1 MKESERILID
11 RLILALEKMNL
22 KAYLDLVTNRR
33 RMIVNSLL
41 YGILR
46 GLGFSI
52 GFTILGAGLV
62 VLLKYLLDNNLPQFS
77 GFIAEVIHAI
87 EERM

>member
-1 MKESERILID
+1 MKECDRTLID
-11 RLILALEKMNL
+11 RLILTLEKMNL
-22 KAYLDLVTNRR
+22 KAYLDLMTNRR
-33 RMIVNSLL
+33 KMIVNSLL

-46 GLGFSI
+46 GLGFSF
-52 GFTILGAGLV
+52 GFTVLGAGLV
-62 VLLKYLLDNNLPQFS
+62 VLLKHLLENNLPLFG

>member
-1 MKESERILID
+1 MKEYDRVLID

-41 YGILR
+41 YGVLR

-52 GFTILGAGLV
+52 GFTILGAAMV

>member
-1 MKESERILID
+1 MKECDRLLID

>member
-1 MKESERILID
+1 MKECDRVLID

-41 YGILR
+41 YGVLR

-52 GFTILGAGLV
+52 GFTVLGAAMV
-62 VLLKYLLDNNLPQFS
+62 VLLKFLLDNNLPQFS

>member
-1 MKESERILID
+1 MKEHDALLIE

-22 KAYLDLVTNRR
+22 KGYIDHVTDRR
-33 RMIVNSLL
+33 RMIWGSLL
-41 YGILR
+41 YGMMR

-52 GFTILGAGLV
+52 GFTVLGAAMIA
-62 VLLKYLLDNNLPQFS
+62 LLKYLLENNMPQVGS
-77 GFIAEVIHAI
+77 FIAEVIRAI

>member
-1 MKESERILID
+1 MKECDRVLID
-11 RLILALEKMNL
+11 RLILTLEKMNL
-22 KAYLDLVTNRR
+22 KAYLDLITNRR

-41 YGILR
+41 YGVLR

-52 GFTILGAGLV
+52 GFTVLGAAMV
-62 VLLKYLLDNNLPQFS
+62 VLLKYMLDNNLPQFS

>member
-1 MKESERILID
+1 MKEYDRLLID
-11 RLILALEKMNL
+11 RLILTLEKMNL

-62 VLLKYLLDNNLPQFS
+62 VLLKFLLDNNLPQFS

>member
-1 MKESERILID
+1 MKEYDRLLID

-33 RMIVNSLL
+33 RMIINSLL

>member
-1 MKESERILID
+1 MKECDRVLID

-52 GFTILGAGLV
+52 GFTILGAAMV
-62 VLLKYLLDNNLPQFS
+62 VLLKFLLDNNLPQFS

>member
-1 MKESERILID
+1 MKEYDRILID
-11 RLILALEKMNL
+11 RLILTLEKMNL
-22 KAYLDLVTNRR
+22 KAYLDLVSSRR
-33 RMIVNSLL
+33 RMIINSLL

-62 VLLKYLLDNNLPQFS
+62 VLLKYLLENNLPQFS

>member
-1 MKESERILID
+1 MKESERVLID

-62 VLLKYLLDNNLPQFS
+62 VLLKYMLDNNLPQFS

>member
-1 MKESERILID
+1 MKEQDRILIE
-11 RLILALEKMNL
+11 RLILVLEKMNL

-33 RMIVNSLL
+33 KMVINSLL
-41 YGILR
+41 YGVLR
-46 GLGFSI
+46 GFGFSI

-62 VLLKYLLDNNLPQFS
+62 VLLKYLLENNLPQFS

>member
-1 MKESERILID
+1 MKECERVLID

-41 YGILR
+41 YGVMR
-46 GLGFSI
+46 GFGFSI

-62 VLLKYLLDNNLPQFS
+62 VLLKFLLENNLPQFS
-77 GFIAEVIHAI
+77 GFVAEVIHAI

>member
-1 MKESERILID
+1 MKEHDRLLID
-11 RLILALEKMNL
+11 RLVLALEKMNL
-22 KAYLDLVTNRR
+22 KAYIDLVTNRR
-33 RMIVNSLL
+33 RMIVNSLA

-52 GFTILGAGLV
+52 GFTVLGAGLV
-62 VLLKYLLDNNLPQFS
+62 VLLKYLLENNLPQFS

>member
-1 MKESERILID
+1 MKEADRTRIEQLLGTLERMQLDRYVEHISRRR
-11 RLILALEKMNL
+11 RLIWDN
-22 KAYLDLVTNRR
+22 
-33 RMIVNSLL
+33 LL
-41 YGILR
+41 YGVLR

-52 GFTILGAGLV
+52 GFTILGAALIA
-62 VLLKYLLDNNLPQFS
+62 LLRHFIENNMPQIS

>member
-1 MKESERILID
+1 MKEYDRILID
-11 RLILALEKMNL
+11 RLILILEKMNL
-22 KAYLDLVTNRR
+22 KAYLDLVGSRR
-33 RMIVNSLL
+33 RMIINSLL

-62 VLLKYLLDNNLPQFS
+62 VLLKYLLENNLPQFS

>member
-1 MKESERILID
+1 MKECDRILID
-11 RLILALEKMNL
+11 RLILTLEKMNL
-22 KAYLDLVTNRR
+22 KAYLDLVGSRR
-33 RMIVNSLL
+33 RMIINSLL

-62 VLLKYLLDNNLPQFS
+62 VLLKYLLENNLPQFS

>member
-1 MKESERILID
+1 MKEYDRLLID

-22 KAYLDLVTNRR
+22 KSYLDLVTNRR
-33 RMIVNSLL
+33 RMIINSLL

>member
-1 MKESERILID
+1 MKEYDRILID
-11 RLILALEKMNL
+11 RLILTLEKMNL
-22 KAYLDLVTNRR
+22 KAYLDLVGRRR
-33 RMIVNSLL
+33 RMIINSLL

-62 VLLKYLLDNNLPQFS
+62 VLLKYLLENNLPQFS

>member
-1 MKESERILID
+1 MKECDRVLID

-41 YGILR
+41 YGVLR

-52 GFTILGAGLV
+52 GFTVLGAAMV
-62 VLLKYLLDNNLPQFS
+62 VLLKYMLDNNLPQFS

>member
-1 MKESERILID
+1 MKECDRVLID
-11 RLILALEKMNL
+11 RLILTLEKINL
-22 KAYLDLVTNRR
+22 KAYLDLVANRR
-33 RMIVNSLL
+33 RMIINSLL

-62 VLLKYLLDNNLPQFS
+62 VLLKYMLDNNLPQFS

>member
-1 MKESERILID
+1 MKEYDRLLID
-11 RLILALEKMNL
+11 RLILTLEKMNL

>member
-1 MKESERILID
+1 MKEYDRILID
-11 RLILALEKMNL
+11 RLILTLEKMNL
-22 KAYLDLVTNRR
+22 KAYLDLVGSRR
-33 RMIVNSLL
+33 RMIINSLL

-62 VLLKYLLDNNLPQFS
+62 VLLKYLLENNLPQFS

>member
-1 MKESERILID
+1 MKESDRTLID

-41 YGILR
+41 YGVLR

-52 GFTILGAGLV
+52 GFTVLGAAMV
-62 VLLKYLLDNNLPQFS
+62 VLLKYMLDNNLPQFS

>member
-1 MKESERILID
+1 MKESERVLID

-41 YGILR
+41 YGVLR

-52 GFTILGAGLV
+52 GFTILGAAMV
-62 VLLKYLLDNNLPQFS
+62 VLLKFLLDNNLPQFS

>member
-1 MKESERILID
+1 MKECERVLID
-11 RLILALEKMNL
+11 RLILALENMNL

-77 GFIAEVIHAI
+77 GFVAEVIHAI

>member
-1 MKESERILID
+1 MKECDRILID
-11 RLILALEKMNL
+11 RLILTLEKMNL
-22 KAYLDLVTNRR
+22 KAYLDLVGNRR
-33 RMIVNSLL
+33 RMIINSLL

-62 VLLKYLLDNNLPQFS
+62 VLLKYLLENNLPQFS

>member
-1 MKESERILID
+1 MKEYDRILID
-11 RLILALEKMNL
+11 RLILTLEKMNL
-22 KAYLDLVTNRR
+22 KAYLDLVGSRR
-33 RMIVNSLL
+33 RMIINSLL

-62 VLLKYLLDNNLPQFS
+62 VLLKHLLENNLPQFS

>member
-1 MKESERILID
+1 MKECDRVLID
-11 RLILALEKMNL
+11 RLILVLEKMNL

-52 GFTILGAGLV
+52 GFTILGAAMV